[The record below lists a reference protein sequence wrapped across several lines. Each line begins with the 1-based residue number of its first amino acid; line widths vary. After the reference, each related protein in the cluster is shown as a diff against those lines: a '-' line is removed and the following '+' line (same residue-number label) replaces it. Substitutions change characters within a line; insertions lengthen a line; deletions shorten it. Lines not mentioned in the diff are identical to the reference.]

1 MTGIA
6 RRLVDLFEGSAGLE
20 PWSPPEMPAALSSLL
35 PWRAFDESSELYVN
49 AGSCGFVI
57 ELPPFAGIDAETL
70 GALSGTLAD
79 AAPERCTVQVIHWA
93 SPRFGA
99 ALDAWA
105 APRAHAGA
113 VQAAM
118 ARGRT
123 GLLRGAGWRAL
134 HAGGP
139 PFTLSDYRVFV
150 AATLAG
156 PAGPAAETALGGF
169 RRALEGT
176 LASAGAVARRVAPD
190 ALLSLAAELTAPD
203 VSGAPDG
210 TGDAMHDGD
219 LGRPVR
225 RWSPRDPL
233 HLQCAAPGRALTVAP
248 AGLVFHHPDAT
259 DVAVRVLSGVAFP
272 EVWPGWRGNA
282 LIGDFHRDFLQPG
295 CPVLTAL
302 TIVTGDEAAGERAF
316 LKSARATQQAGT
328 GLARY
333 LPGLPEKARDWQVV
347 TERLKDGERLV
358 RACYTVAVYAPLD
371 AIDEAEQAVRAIYHG
386 QGWRVVAE
394 RYVQLPSWLACL
406 PMVPGGGLD
415 ADLARMGRMKTLLTS
430 AAVDLAPV
438 HGEWRGQ
445 GFSPDNPPALFLIG
459 RRGQPACWSPF
470 ANTAGNYNVA
480 VTGKSG
486 SGKSVLMQELVAG
499 IVGAGGEAV
508 VIDDGR
514 SFQHTA
520 EALGGAFIAFGK
532 DPACLNPFAM
542 IDAGTADRDGDYREE
557 CFAML
562 AGVLGRMCRR
572 RGSIDDIEAALI
584 DEAIGAAWDEAG
596 NGADLGTVRKHLA
609 GRDDR
614 RAADMA
620 TALGPWCP
628 GGAMGRLFAGGDTPA
643 LDAALTVFE
652 LAELK
657 GRGDVQGVV
666 LMLVVFL
673 ATQRMYH
680 GPRTRA
686 KAIVI
691 DEAWDLLSGEDSKA
705 FLEGAA
711 RRARKYRGALVT
723 GTQSVNDYY
732 ANPAAR
738 AAWEN
743 SDWVIF
749 LAQKDE
755 SVEMLKQE
763 KRIHCDPGMER
774 ALKSLTTADGR
785 YAELVLHGPDGWR
798 VARLVL
804 DAWSVALFS
813 SRGPAFAA
821 VEQLKAEGLTTA
833 QAIDRIAGR
842 TGADS
847 GSGAHGSGRR
857 KGGEDKGGTAGP
869 AASGPAA
876 SGPDAPGPDGARD
889 DDGLFFEPE
898 RERTENAGRD
908 A

>member
-1 MTGIA
+1 MTPPGGSGLG
-6 RRLVDLFEGSAGLE
+6 RLLELFEGPEAPG
-20 PWSPPEMPAALSSLL
+20 PWTPPAMPAALHSLL
-35 PWRAFDESSELYVN
+35 PWRAWDEASELYVN
-49 AGSCGFVI
+49 AASTGFVV
-57 ELPPFAGIDAETL
+57 ELPPFAGIDAEAL
-70 GALSGTLAD
+70 GALAGTLAD

-99 ALDAWA
+99 ASRAWA
-105 APRAHAGA
+105 EPRAGAGGA
-113 VQAAM
+113 L
-118 ARGRT
+118 ARMGAR
-123 GLLRGAGWRAL
+123 RGALLSPGGWRRL

-139 PFTLSDYRVFV
+139 PFTLCDYRVFV
-150 AATLAG
+150 TACLAG
-156 PAGPAAETALGGF
+156 GTGPASETALGAF

-176 LASAGAVARRVAPD
+176 LASAGAGTRRLEPD

-203 VSGAPDG
+203 VAGFSDG
-210 TGDAMHDGD
+210 GTE
-219 LGRPVR
+219 RPAR
-225 RWSPRDPL
+225 RWSPRDPI
-233 HLQCAAPGRALTVAP
+233 HEQCAAPGRALTVAP
-248 AGLVFHHPDAT
+248 TGLTFHHPDGE
-259 DVAVRVLSGVAFP
+259 DIAVRVLSAVAFP

-295 CPVLTAL
+295 APVLTCL
-302 TIVTGDEAAGERAF
+302 TVVTGDEAAGEKAF

-328 GLARY
+328 GIARY
-333 LPGLPEKARDWQVV
+333 LPGLPEKARDWQAV
-347 TERLKDGERLV
+347 TERIKDGERLV

-371 AIDEAEQAVRAIYHG
+371 SLDEAEQAVRAIYHG
-386 QGWRVVAE
+386 QGWRVNAE

-406 PMVPGGGLD
+406 PMASAGGLD
-415 ADLARMGRMKTLLTS
+415 SDLERMGRMKTLLTS
-430 AAVDLAPV
+430 SAVNLAPV

-445 GFSPDNPPALFLIG
+445 PMNPDNPPALFLIG

-470 ANTAGNYNVA
+470 ANEAGNYNVA

-486 SGKSVLMQELVAG
+486 SGKSVLMQELVTG
-499 IVGAGGEAV
+499 LIGAGGEAV

-542 IDAGTADRDGDYREE
+542 IDAGTANHDGDYREE

-562 AGVLGRMCRR
+562 AGVIGRMCRR
-572 RGSIDDIEAALI
+572 RGGIDDIEAALI
-584 DEAIGAAWDEAG
+584 AEAISAAWEEAG
-596 NGADLGTVRKHLA
+596 NDADLGTVRTHLES
-609 GRDDR
+609 RDDR
-614 RAADMA
+614 RAKDMA

-628 GGAMGRLFAGGDTPA
+628 GGAMGRLFAGSAVPDLGNA
-643 LDAALTVFE
+643 MTVFE

-657 GRGDVQGVV
+657 GRGDVQAVV

-691 DEAWDLLSGEDSKA
+691 DEAWDLLSGEDSRT

-755 SVEMLKQE
+755 SVELLKQE

-821 VEQLKAEGLTTA
+821 VENLKTQGLTTVE
-833 QAIDRIAGR
+833 AIDRLAGDVPHGDDVR
-842 TGADS
+842 LAGAATGHS
-847 GSGAHGSGRR
+847 ETS
-857 KGGEDKGGTAGP
+857 ETGGT
-869 AASGPAA
+869 
-876 SGPDAPGPDGARD
+876 
-889 DDGLFFEPE
+889 E
-898 RERTENAGRD
+898 
-908 A
+908 

>member
-1 MTGIA
+1 MLE
-6 RRLVDLFEGSAGLE
+6 RLADLFEGPAGFE
-20 PWSPPEMPAALSSLL
+20 PWSPPQMPAPMNALL
-35 PWRAFDESSELYVN
+35 PWRAFDEGAELYVN
-49 AGSCGFVI
+49 AGSVGFVI
-57 ELPPFAGIDAETL
+57 ELPPFAGIDEETL

-79 AAPERCTVQVIHWA
+79 AAPERCTVQVVHWA

-105 APRAHAGA
+105 APRREAGP

-118 ARGRT
+118 GERRER
-123 GLLRGAGWRAL
+123 LLAHAGWRPL

-150 AATLAG
+150 CASLAG
-156 PAGPAAETALGGF
+156 GPGPAPETALGGF

-176 LASAGAVARRVAPD
+176 LASAGATARRLDPD
-190 ALLSLAAELTAPD
+190 GLLSLGQELAAPNLVGE
-203 VSGAPDG
+203 
-210 TGDAMHDGD
+210 HDGG
-219 LGRPVR
+219 LHRPRR
-225 RWSPRDPL
+225 RWSPRDPI

-248 AGLVFHHPDAT
+248 SGLVFHHPDAT
-259 DVAVRVLSGVAFP
+259 DVAVRVLTAVAFP

-282 LIGDFHRDFLQPG
+282 LIGDFHRAFLQPG
-295 CPVLTAL
+295 CPVLTCL
-302 TIVTGDEAAGERAF
+302 TVMTGDEADGEKAF
-316 LKSARATQQAGT
+316 LKGARATQQAGT
-328 GLARY
+328 GIARY
-333 LPGLPEKARDWQVV
+333 LPGLPEKARDWQAV

-358 RACYTVAVYAPLD
+358 RASYMAAVYAPLD

-386 QGWRVVAE
+386 QGWRLATE

-406 PMVPGGGLD
+406 PMAPAGGLD
-415 ADLARMGRMKTLLTS
+415 EDLARMGRMKTLLTAS
-430 AAVDLAPV
+430 AVNLAPV

-445 GFSPDNPPALFLIG
+445 PLSADTPPALLLIG
-459 RRGQPACWSPF
+459 RRGQPAGWSPF

-486 SGKSVLMQELVAG
+486 SGKSVLMQELVSG
-499 IVGAGGEAV
+499 LVGAGGEAV

-542 IDAGTADRDGDYREE
+542 IDAETANRDGDYREE

-562 AGVLGRMCRR
+562 AGVIGRMCRR
-572 RGSIDDIEAALI
+572 RGAVDDIEAALVN
-584 DEAIGAAWDEAG
+584 EAIAAAWDEG
-596 NGADLGTVRKHLA
+596 GTGADLGTVRNHLDT
-609 GRDDR
+609 RDDR
-614 RAADMA
+614 RAKDLGV
-620 TALGPWCP
+620 ALGPWCP
-628 GGAMGRLFAGGDTPA
+628 GGAMGRLFAGDAVPD
-643 LDAALTVFE
+643 LDNAITVFE

-657 GRGDVQGVV
+657 GRGDLQAVV

-673 ATQRMYH
+673 STQRMYH
-680 GPRTRA
+680 GERTRA

-691 DEAWDLLSGEDSKA
+691 DEAWDLLSGEDSRA

-755 SVEMLKQE
+755 SVELLKSE
-763 KRIHCDPGMER
+763 KRIHCDPGMEQ

-785 YAELVLHGPDGWR
+785 FAELVLHGPDGWR

-821 VEQLKAEGLTTA
+821 VEKLKAEGLGTVE
-833 QAIDRIAGR
+833 AIDRIAGAER
-842 TGADS
+842 PTV
-847 GSGAHGSGRR
+847 RNR
-857 KGGEDKGGTAGP
+857 
-869 AASGPAA
+869 
-876 SGPDAPGPDGARD
+876 PDGGGSASHE
-889 DDGLFFEPE
+889 LET
-898 RERTENAGRD
+898 ERTETEGGGA
-908 A
+908 

>member
-1 MTGIA
+1 MAAGA
-6 RRLVDLFEGSAGLE
+6 LSRLLELFEGPEAPG
-20 PWSPPEMPAALSSLL
+20 PWAPPAMPAMLHALL
-35 PWRAFDESSELYVN
+35 PWRAWDETTGLYVN
-49 AGSCGFVI
+49 AASVGFVL

-79 AAPERCTVQVIHWA
+79 AAPERCTIQVIHWA

-99 ALDAWA
+99 AFRAWTEPRTEGDAGHGDA
-105 APRAHAGA
+105 LARMGRHRAD
-113 VQAAM
+113 
-118 ARGRT
+118 
-123 GLLRGAGWRAL
+123 LLSPGGWRRL
-134 HAGGP
+134 HEGGP

-150 AATLAG
+150 TACLAG
-156 PAGPAAETALGGF
+156 LPGPAAETALGAF

-176 LASAGAVARRVAPD
+176 LASAGAAARRLEPD
-190 ALLSLAAELTAPD
+190 GLLSLAAELVAPD
-203 VSGAPDG
+203 I
-210 TGDAMHDGD
+210 TGRHDG
-219 LGRPVR
+219 GAERPVR

-233 HLQCAAPGRALTVAP
+233 HEQCIAPGRALGVTP
-248 AGLVFHHPDAT
+248 RGLAFHEGGLSGPGDGGG
-259 DVAVRVLSGVAFP
+259 VAVRVLSALAFP

-282 LIGDFHRDFLQPG
+282 LLGDFHRDFLQPG
-295 CPVLTAL
+295 CPVLTCL
-302 TIVTGDEAAGERAF
+302 TVTTGDEAAGEKAF

-328 GLARY
+328 GIARY
-333 LPGLPEKARDWQVV
+333 LPGLPEKARDWQTV

-358 RACYTVAVYAPLD
+358 RASYMAAVYAPLD
-371 AIDEAEQAVRAIYHG
+371 SLDEAEQAVRAIYHG
-386 QGWRVVAE
+386 QGWRVGAE
-394 RYVQLPSWLACL
+394 RYMQLPSWLACL
-406 PMVPGGGLD
+406 PMASAGGLD
-415 ADLARMGRMKTLLTS
+415 ADLDRMGRMKTLLTS
-430 AAVDLAPV
+430 SAVNLAPL

-445 GFSPDNPPALFLIG
+445 PQAPENPPALFLIG
-459 RRGQPACWSPF
+459 RRGQPAGWSPF
-470 ANTAGNYNVA
+470 ANEAGNYNVA

-486 SGKSVLMQELVAG
+486 SGKSVLMQELVTG
-499 IVGAGGEAV
+499 LIGAGGEAV

-520 EALGGAFIAFGK
+520 EALDGAFIAFGK

-542 IDAGTADRDGDYREE
+542 IDADTANRDGDYREE

-562 AGVLGRMCRR
+562 AGVIGRMCRR

-584 DEAIGAAWDEAG
+584 NEAIAQAWDGKG
-596 NGADLGTVRKHLA
+596 NAADLGTVRKGLDA
-609 GRDDR
+609 RDDR
-614 RAADMA
+614 RAKDMA

-628 GGAMGRLFAGGDTPA
+628 GGSMGRLFAGNTTPA
-643 LDAALTVFE
+643 LDRALTVFE

-657 GRGDVQGVV
+657 GRGDLQAVV

-691 DEAWDLLSGEDSKA
+691 DEAWDLLSGEDSRA

-711 RRARKYRGALVT
+711 RRARKYRGSLIT

-755 SVEMLKQE
+755 SVELLKQE

-804 DAWSVALFS
+804 DRWSVALFS

-821 VEQLKAEGLTTA
+821 VERLKARGLTTVE
-833 QAIDRIAGR
+833 AIDRLAGDLSL
-842 TGADS
+842 ADDARLA
-847 GSGAHGSGRR
+847 GDLPLADDARLA
-857 KGGEDKGGTAGP
+857 EDAGPGGTGH
-869 AASGPAA
+869 SET
-876 SGPDAPGPDGARD
+876 S
-889 DDGLFFEPE
+889 EPQGGNE
-898 RERTENAGRD
+898 
-908 A
+908 

>member
-1 MTGIA
+1 MAAALG
-6 RRLVDLFEGSAGLE
+6 RLLELFEGPEAPG
-20 PWSPPEMPAALSSLL
+20 PWTPPALPAALHSLL

-49 AGSCGFVI
+49 AESVGFVL

-70 GALSGTLAD
+70 GALAGTLAD
-79 AAPERCTVQVIHWA
+79 AAPERCTIQAIHWA

-99 ALDAWA
+99 AFRAWA
-105 APRAHAGA
+105 EPRLGENANDDGA
-113 VQAAM
+113 L
-118 ARGRT
+118 ARMGRRRAELLAT
-123 GLLRGAGWRAL
+123 GGWRRL
-134 HAGGP
+134 HEGGP

-150 AATLAG
+150 TACLAG
-156 PAGPAAETALGGF
+156 GPGPAAETALGAF

-176 LASAGAVARRVAPD
+176 LASAGAAARRLEPD
-190 ALLSLAAELTAPD
+190 GLLSLAAELVMPD
-203 VSGAPDG
+203 IAGHRDG
-210 TGDAMHDGD
+210 GTE
-219 LGRPVR
+219 RPAR
-225 RWSPRDPL
+225 RWAPRDPL
-233 HLQCAAPGRALTVAP
+233 HEQCIAPGRALTVTP
-248 AGLVFHHPDAT
+248 RGLAFHDAEGE
-259 DVAVRVLSGVAFP
+259 DVAVRVLSALAFP

-295 CPVLTAL
+295 CPVLTCL
-302 TIVTGDEAAGERAF
+302 TVTTGDAASGERAF
-316 LKSARATQQAGT
+316 LKAARATQQAGT
-328 GLARY
+328 GIARY
-333 LPGLPEKARDWQVV
+333 LPGLPEKARDWQTV

-358 RACYTVAVYAPLD
+358 RACYMAAVYAPMD
-371 AIDEAEQAVRAIYHG
+371 ALDEAEQAVRAIYHG
-386 QGWRVVAE
+386 QGWRVGAE
-394 RYVQLPSWLACL
+394 RYMQLPSWLACL
-406 PMVPGGGLD
+406 PMASAGGLD
-415 ADLARMGRMKTLLTS
+415 ADLERMGRMKTLLTS
-430 AAVDLAPV
+430 SAVNLAPL

-445 GFSPDNPPALFLIG
+445 PQTPDNPPALFLIG
-459 RRGQPACWSPF
+459 RRGQPAGWSPF
-470 ANTAGNYNVA
+470 ANEAGNYNVA

-486 SGKSVLMQELVAG
+486 SGKSVLMQELVTG
-499 IVGAGGEAV
+499 LVGAGGEAV

-532 DPACLNPFAM
+532 DAATLNPFAM
-542 IDAGTADRDGDYREE
+542 IDAETAAHDGDYREE

-562 AGVLGRMCRR
+562 AGVIGRMARR
-572 RGSIDDIEAALI
+572 RGAIDDIEAALI
-584 DEAIGAAWDEAG
+584 AEAIATAWDEGG
-596 NGADLGTVRKHLA
+596 NEADLGTVRKNLDA
-609 GRDDR
+609 RDDR
-614 RAADMA
+614 RAKDMA

-628 GGAMGRLFAGGDTPA
+628 GGAMGRLFAGSHTPA
-643 LDAALTVFE
+643 LDRALTVFE

-657 GRGDVQGVV
+657 GRGDLQAVV

-691 DEAWDLLSGEDSKA
+691 DEAWDLLSGEDSRA

-711 RRARKYRGALVT
+711 RRARKYRGALIT

-755 SVEMLKQE
+755 SVELLKQE

-821 VEQLKAEGLTTA
+821 VERLKAGGLSTVE
-833 QAIDRIAGR
+833 AIDRLA
-842 TGADS
+842 
-847 GSGAHGSGRR
+847 
-857 KGGEDKGGTAGP
+857 
-869 AASGPAA
+869 
-876 SGPDAPGPDGARD
+876 DGARLAG
-889 DDGLFFEPE
+889 DGAPAPAGHSETTE
-898 RERTENAGRD
+898 RKGESA
-908 A
+908 

>member
-1 MTGIA
+1 MLK
-6 RRLVDLFEGSAGLE
+6 RLGDLFEGPAGLE
-20 PWSPPEMPAALSSLL
+20 PWTPPEVPAALNGLL
-35 PWRAFDESSELYVN
+35 PWRAFDEASELYVN
-49 AGSCGFVI
+49 ASSVGFAI
-57 ELPPFAGIDAETL
+57 EIPPFAGIDAETL

-99 ALDAWA
+99 ALDAWG
-105 APRAHAGA
+105 APRRNAGP

-118 ARGRT
+118 RERRER
-123 GLLRGAGWRAL
+123 LLSHAGWRAL
-134 HAGGP
+134 HSGGP

-150 AATLAG
+150 CAALPG
-156 PAGPAAETALGGF
+156 PPGPVPETALSGF

-176 LASAGAVARRVAPD
+176 LASAGAAARRLHPD
-190 ALLSLAAELTAPD
+190 DLLSLAIELIAPD
-203 VSGAPDG
+203 MAG
-210 TGDAMHDGD
+210 TPGGGLARPG
-219 LGRPVR
+219 LGRSGLARPRR

-233 HLQCAAPGRALTVAP
+233 HMQCAAPGRALTVAP
-248 AGLVFHHPDAT
+248 AGLVFHNPDGS
-259 DVAVRVLSGVAFP
+259 DVAVRVLTAAAFP

-282 LIGDFHRDFLQPG
+282 LIGDFHREFLQPG
-295 CPVLTAL
+295 CPVLTCL
-302 TIVTGDEAAGERAF
+302 TVVTGDEAAIDRAVF
-316 LKSARATQQAGT
+316 KAARATQQAGT
-328 GLARY
+328 GIARY
-333 LPGLPEKARDWQVV
+333 LPGLPEKARDWRFV

-358 RACYTVAVYAPLD
+358 RAAYTAAVYAPLD

-386 QGWRVVAE
+386 QGWRMAAE
-394 RYVQLPSWLACL
+394 RYVQLPSWLAGL
-406 PMVPGGGLD
+406 PMVPAGGLGD
-415 ADLARMGRMKTLLTS
+415 DLERMGRMKTLLTS
-430 AAVDLAPV
+430 AAVNLAPV

-445 GFSPDNPPALFLIG
+445 PATPDTPPALLLIG
-459 RRGQPACWSPF
+459 RRGQPAGWSPF

-514 SFQHTA
+514 SFQHAA
-520 EALGGAFIAFGK
+520 EALGGTFIAFGK

-542 IDAGTADRDGDYREE
+542 IDSAAAQADGDYREE

-562 AGVLGRMCRR
+562 AGVLSRMCRR
-572 RGSIDDIEAALI
+572 RGGIDDIEAALI
-584 DEAIGAAWDEAG
+584 NEAIAEAWDEAG
-596 NGADLGTVRKHLA
+596 DTADLATVRRRLA
-609 GRDDR
+609 AREDR

-628 GGAMGRLFAGGDTPA
+628 GGSMGRLFEGSAVPDLSGA
-643 LDAALTVFE
+643 VTVFE

-657 GRGDVQGVV
+657 GRGDLQAVV

-680 GPRTRA
+680 GERTRA

-691 DEAWDLLSGEDSKA
+691 DEAWDLLSGEDSRA

-755 SVEMLKQE
+755 SVELLKSE
-763 KRIHCDPGMER
+763 KRIHCDPGMEQ

-785 YAELVLHGPDGWR
+785 FAELVLHGPDGWR

-804 DAWSVALFS
+804 DPWSVALFS
-813 SRGPAFAA
+813 SRGPAFAE
-821 VEQLKAEGLTTA
+821 VERLKAEGLSTVE
-833 QAIDRIAGR
+833 AIDRVVGAERPTVAAKPQSDGPYSEPDQADQHRGR
-842 TGADS
+842 
-847 GSGAHGSGRR
+847 
-857 KGGEDKGGTAGP
+857 E
-869 AASGPAA
+869 
-876 SGPDAPGPDGARD
+876 
-889 DDGLFFEPE
+889 
-898 RERTENAGRD
+898 
-908 A
+908 

>member
-1 MTGIA
+1 MSGAGAA
-6 RRLVDLFEGSAGLE
+6 RRLLDLFEGPAGLE
-20 PWSPPEMPAALSSLL
+20 PWIPPETGSALVELL
-35 PWRAFDESSELYVN
+35 PWRAFDERSELYLN
-49 AGSCGFVI
+49 AGSVGFVL
-57 ELPPFAGIDAETL
+57 ELPPFAGIDEETL
-70 GALSGTLAD
+70 GALAGTLAD
-79 AAPERCTVQVIHWA
+79 AAPERCTLQAIHWA

-99 ALDAWA
+99 ALADWA
-105 APRAHAGA
+105 GPRERAGG
-113 VQAAM
+113 VHAAM
-118 ARGRT
+118 AKRRERE
-123 GLLRGAGWRAL
+123 LSHAGWRPL

-139 PFTLSDYRVFV
+139 PFTLSGCRVFV
-150 AATLAG
+150 SAALAG
-156 PAGPAAETALGGF
+156 PPGPAPETALSGF

-176 LASAGAVARRVAPD
+176 LASAGAAARRLAPD
-190 ALLSLAAELTAPD
+190 ALLSLAAELAAPETAPR
-203 VSGAPDG
+203 PEPG
-210 TGDAMHDGD
+210 TPTPLH
-219 LGRPVR
+219 RPQR
-225 RWSPRDPL
+225 RWSPRDPI

-248 AGLVFHHPDAT
+248 TGLLFHRPDGT
-259 DVAVRVLSGVAFP
+259 DVAVRVLTATAFP

-295 CPVLTAL
+295 CPVLTCL
-302 TIVTGDEAAGERAF
+302 TVTTGEAADGERAF

-328 GLARY
+328 GIARY
-333 LPGLPEKARDWQVV
+333 LPGLPEKAADWQFV

-358 RACYTVAVYAPLD
+358 KACYMAAVYAPLD
-371 AIDEAEQAVRAIYHG
+371 GLDEAEQAVRAIYHG
-386 QGWRVVAE
+386 QGWRMQAE

-406 PMVPGGGLD
+406 PMAAAGGLD
-415 ADLARMGRMKTLLTS
+415 ADLERFGRMKTLLTS
-430 AAVDLAPV
+430 SAANLAPV

-445 GFSPDNPPALFLIG
+445 RFDAETPPVLFLIG

-486 SGKSVLMQELVAG
+486 SGKSVLMQELVTG
-499 IVGAGGEAV
+499 IVAAGGEAV

-520 EALGGAFIAFGK
+520 EALGGAFGAFGK

-542 IDAGTADRDGDYREE
+542 IDTATAEHDGDYREE

-562 AGVLGRMCRR
+562 AGVIGRMCRR
-572 RGSIDDIEAALI
+572 RGSIDDIEAALVA
-584 DEAIGAAWDEAG
+584 EAIAAAWDEAG
-596 NGADLGTVRKHLA
+596 NGADLGTVRRHLEA
-609 GRDDR
+609 RDDR

-620 TALGPWCP
+620 VALGPWCP
-628 GGAMGRLFAGGDTPA
+628 GGAMGRLFASSDVPD
-643 LDAALTVFE
+643 LDNAMTVFE

-691 DEAWDLLSGEDSKA
+691 DEAWDLLSGDDSRA

-711 RRARKYRGALVT
+711 RRARKYRGALIT

-749 LAQKDE
+749 LSQKDE
-755 SVEMLKQE
+755 SVELLKQE

-804 DAWSVALFS
+804 DPWSVALFS
-813 SRGPAFAA
+813 SRGPAFAE
-821 VEQLKAEGLTTA
+821 VERLKAEGLSTVE
-833 QAIDRIAGR
+833 AIDRIAGEAGSAPR
-842 TGADS
+842 TNAGS
-847 GSGAHGSGRR
+847 RSGAADGDAGSSFDPAREQTVIEGGRR
-857 KGGEDKGGTAGP
+857 
-869 AASGPAA
+869 
-876 SGPDAPGPDGARD
+876 
-889 DDGLFFEPE
+889 
-898 RERTENAGRD
+898 
-908 A
+908 

>member
-1 MTGIA
+1 M
-6 RRLVDLFEGSAGLE
+6 LSA
-20 PWSPPEMPAALSSLL
+20 
-35 PWRAFDESSELYVN
+35 
-49 AGSCGFVI
+49 I
-57 ELPPFAGIDAETL
+57 
-70 GALSGTLAD
+70 
-79 AAPERCTVQVIHWA
+79 
-93 SPRFGA
+93 
-99 ALDAWA
+99 
-105 APRAHAGA
+105 
-113 VQAAM
+113 
-118 ARGRT
+118 
-123 GLLRGAGWRAL
+123 
-134 HAGGP
+134 
-139 PFTLSDYRVFV
+139 
-150 AATLAG
+150 
-156 PAGPAAETALGGF
+156 
-169 RRALEGT
+169 
-176 LASAGAVARRVAPD
+176 
-190 ALLSLAAELTAPD
+190 
-203 VSGAPDG
+203 
-210 TGDAMHDGD
+210 
-219 LGRPVR
+219 
-225 RWSPRDPL
+225 
-233 HLQCAAPGRALTVAP
+233 
-248 AGLVFHHPDAT
+248 
-259 DVAVRVLSGVAFP
+259 AFP

-295 CPVLTAL
+295 CPVLTCL
-302 TIVTGDEAAGERAF
+302 TVTTGDEAAGEKAF

-328 GLARY
+328 GIAKY
-333 LPGLPEKARDWQVV
+333 LPGLPEKARDWQAV
-347 TERLKDGERLV
+347 TDRIKDGEKLV
-358 RACYTVAVYAPLD
+358 RACYMAAVYAPLD
-371 AIDEAEQAVRAIYHG
+371 VLDEAEQAVRTIYHG
-386 QGWRVVAE
+386 QGWRVNAE

-406 PMVPGGGLD
+406 PMASAGGLD
-415 ADLARMGRMKTLLTS
+415 ADLERMGRMKTLLTS
-430 AAVDLAPV
+430 SAVNLAPW

-445 GFSPDNPPALFLIG
+445 PANPDNPPALFLIG

-470 ANTAGNYNVA
+470 ANDAGNYNVA

-486 SGKSVLMQELVAG
+486 SGKSVLMQELVTG
-499 IVGAGGEAV
+499 LIGAGGEAV

-520 EALGGAFIAFGK
+520 EALEGAFIAFGK

-542 IDAGTADRDGDYREE
+542 IDSGTAAHDGDYREE

-562 AGVLGRMCRR
+562 AGVIGRMARR

-584 DEAIGAAWDEAG
+584 AEAIAAAWDEAG
-596 NGADLGTVRKHLA
+596 NDADLGTVRGHLA
-609 GRDDR
+609 KRDDR

-620 TALGPWCP
+620 TSLGPWCP
-628 GGAMGRLFAGGDTPA
+628 DGAMGRLFAGSNVPDLENA
-643 LDAALTVFE
+643 MTVFE

-657 GRGDVQGVV
+657 GRGDVQAVV

-691 DEAWDLLSGEDSKA
+691 DEAWDLLSGEDSRA

-755 SVEMLKQE
+755 SVELLKSE

-813 SRGPAFAA
+813 SRGPAFEA
-821 VEQLKAEGLTTA
+821 VERLKAEGLSTVE
-833 QAIDRIAGR
+833 AIDRLAGDGGR
-842 TGADS
+842 CRIFPIIGNGGRGMTRRPTQGGQAPLNWPDDPETVTAADIDFEAL
-847 GSGAHGSGRR
+847 AHVLANTCRR
-857 KGGEDKGGTAGP
+857 GGCMRGYHSV
-869 AASGPAA
+869 AAHAVVVSEEIEALDGLGDEECRRLALHA
-876 SGPDAPGPDGARD
+876 LLADAPSAWLRGGACRTRSAAPSAPDGSPRPSRRRCARRR
-889 DDGLFFEPE
+889 GSMPCST
-898 RERTENAGRD
+898 RSMASSCGS
-908 A
+908 

>member
-1 MTGIA
+1 MSGAALA
-6 RRLVDLFEGSAGLE
+6 RRLLDLFEGPAGFE
-20 PWSPPEMPAALSSLL
+20 PWTPPAMPAALPDLL
-35 PWRAFDESSELYVN
+35 PWRAFDERSEIYVN
-49 AGSCGFVI
+49 AGSIGFVI
-57 ELPPFAGIDAETL
+57 EIPPFAGIDAETL
-70 GALSGTLAD
+70 GALAGTLAD
-79 AAPERCTVQVIHWA
+79 AAPERATVQVIHWA

-105 APRAHAGA
+105 GPRARSGP

-118 ARGRT
+118 ARRRKRV
-123 GLLRGAGWRAL
+123 LEGAGWRAL
-134 HAGGP
+134 HEGGP
-139 PFTLSDYRVFV
+139 PFTLADYRVFV
-150 AATLAG
+150 SASLAG
-156 PAGPAAETALGGF
+156 PPGPAPETALGGF

-176 LASAGAVARRVAPD
+176 LASAGAAARRLAPD
-190 ALLSLAAELTAPD
+190 ALMSLAAELVAPD
-203 VSGAPDG
+203 LAGA
-210 TGDAMHDGD
+210 HDGG
-219 LGRPVR
+219 LGRPPR
-225 RWSPRDPL
+225 RWSPRDPI

-248 AGLVFHHPDAT
+248 TGLVFHHPDGGLDGGPG
-259 DVAVRVLSGVAFP
+259 DVAVRVLSGIAFP

-295 CPVLTAL
+295 CPVLTCL
-302 TIVTGDEAAGERAF
+302 TVMTGEAADGERAF

-328 GLARY
+328 GIARY
-333 LPGLPEKARDWQVV
+333 LPGLPEKARDWQFV

-358 RACYTVAVYAPLD
+358 RASYTAAVYAPLD

-386 QGWRVVAE
+386 QGWRVNAE
-394 RYVQLPSWLACL
+394 RYMQLPSWLACL
-406 PMVPGGGLD
+406 PMASAGGLD
-415 ADLARMGRMKTLLTS
+415 ADLERMGRMKTLLTS
-430 AAVDLAPV
+430 SAVNLSPL

-445 GFSPDNPPALFLIG
+445 PASPDNPPALFLIG

-470 ANTAGNYNVA
+470 ANEAGNYNVA

-486 SGKSVLMQELVAG
+486 SGKSVLMQELVTG

-542 IDAGTADRDGDYREE
+542 IDAASAAHDGDYREE

-572 RGSIDDIEAALI
+572 RGSIDDIEAALL
-584 DEAIGAAWDEAG
+584 DEAIAAAWDEAG
-596 NGADLGTVRKHLA
+596 NAADLGTVRKHLEKR
-609 GRDDR
+609 GDR

-620 TALGPWCP
+620 VSLGPWCP
-628 GGAMGRLFAGGDTPA
+628 GGAMGRLFAGAGTPA

-657 GRGDVQGVV
+657 GRGDVQGAV

-680 GPRTRA
+680 GPRSRA

-691 DEAWDLLSGEDSKA
+691 DEAWDLLSGEDSRA

-755 SVEMLKQE
+755 SVELLKSE
-763 KRIHCDPGMER
+763 KRIHCDAGMER

-785 YAELVLHGPDGWR
+785 WAELVLHGPDGWR

-804 DAWSVALFS
+804 DPWSVALFS

-821 VEQLKAEGLTTA
+821 VEQLKAEGLDTA
-833 QAIDRIAGR
+833 QAIDRIAGEDGPGTPGAPAR
-842 TGADS
+842 NGTG
-847 GSGAHGSGRR
+847 R
-857 KGGEDKGGTAGP
+857 P
-869 AASGPAA
+869 AP
-876 SGPDAPGPDGARD
+876 
-889 DDGLFFEPE
+889 
-898 RERTENAGRD
+898 GRD
-908 A
+908 AAEPEPVAPGTGQAEREGEQP

>member
-20 PWSPPEMPAALSSLL
+20 PWSPPEMPAALADLL
-35 PWRAFDESSELYVN
+35 PWRAFDEQSELYVN

-70 GALSGTLAD
+70 GALAGTLAD

-105 APRAHAGA
+105 APRATAGA

-118 ARGRT
+118 ARGRAE
-123 GLLRGAGWRAL
+123 LLRGAGWRAL
-134 HAGGP
+134 HEGGP
-139 PFTLSDYRVFV
+139 PFTLADYRVFV

-176 LASAGAVARRVAPD
+176 LASAGAHARRIAPD

-210 TGDAMHDGD
+210 MGGAMHDGG
-219 LGRPVR
+219 LARPVR

-248 AGLVFHHPDAT
+248 TGLVFHHPDGG
-259 DVAVRVLSGVAFP
+259 DVAVRVLSAIAFP

-302 TIVTGDEAAGERAF
+302 TIVTGDEASGERAF

-445 GFSPDNPPALFLIG
+445 GFSPDTPPALFLIG

-542 IDAGTADRDGDYREE
+542 IDAATAAHDGDYREE

-562 AGVLGRMCRR
+562 AGVVGRMCRR
-572 RGSIDDIEAALI
+572 RGAIDDIEAALI
-584 DEAIGAAWDEAG
+584 DEAIAAAWDEAG
-596 NGADLGTVRKHLA
+596 NAADLGTVRKHLA

-614 RAADMA
+614 RAQDMA

-691 DEAWDLLSGEDSKA
+691 DEAWDLLVGR
-705 FLEGAA
+705 GQQGVPRR
-711 RRARKYRGALVT
+711 RRAAGAQV
-723 GTQSVNDYY
+723 
-732 ANPAAR
+732 PRR
-738 AAWEN
+738 AGHRHP
-743 SDWVIF
+743 VGQR
-749 LAQKDE
+749 LLRQ
-755 SVEMLKQE
+755 
-763 KRIHCDPGMER
+763 PG
-774 ALKSLTTADGR
+774 
-785 YAELVLHGPDGWR
+785 
-798 VARLVL
+798 
-804 DAWSVALFS
+804 
-813 SRGPAFAA
+813 
-821 VEQLKAEGLTTA
+821 
-833 QAIDRIAGR
+833 
-842 TGADS
+842 
-847 GSGAHGSGRR
+847 R
-857 KGGEDKGGTAGP
+857 KGGLGELGLGDLPRPEGRIRRAAQGGEAHPLRSRHGAGAEEP
-869 AASGPAA
+869 DHRRRALRRDRAARPRRLAGRPT
-876 SGPDAPGPDGARD
+876 GARSMVGGAVLVARPGIRRGRAAEGRGAHHRAGHRPHRRRD
-889 DDGLFFEPE
+889 RRGRRVRRSRPGHFQPEPA
-898 RERTENAGRD
+898 RPGRGAG
-908 A
+908 

>member
-1 MTGIA
+1 MTAFAGSTIG
-6 RRLVDLFEGSAGLE
+6 RLLELFEGPEAPG
-20 PWSPPEMPAALSSLL
+20 PWTPPAMPAALHALL
-35 PWRAFDESSELYVN
+35 PWRAFDSASELYVN
-49 AGSCGFVI
+49 AASIGFVI
-57 ELPPFAGIDAETL
+57 ELPPFAGIDGETL

-99 ALDAWA
+99 AFRAWA
-105 APRAHAGA
+105 EPRREAGGALGRMGGERRKLLAPG
-113 VQAAM
+113 
-118 ARGRT
+118 
-123 GLLRGAGWRAL
+123 GWRRL

-150 AATLAG
+150 TASLAG
-156 PAGPAAETALGGF
+156 SPGPAAETALGAF

-176 LASAGAVARRVAPD
+176 LASAGARTRRLEPD
-190 ALLSLAAELTAPD
+190 GLLSLAAELTAPD
-203 VSGAPDG
+203 MAGFRDG
-210 TGDAMHDGD
+210 GTE
-219 LGRPVR
+219 RPPR

-233 HLQCAAPGRALTVAP
+233 HEQCTAPGRALSVAP
-248 AGLVFHHPDAT
+248 TGLTFHDPEGGDI
-259 DVAVRVLSGVAFP
+259 AVRVLSAVAFP

-295 CPVLTAL
+295 CPVLTCL
-302 TIVTGDEAAGERAF
+302 TVVTGDEAAGETAF

-333 LPGLPEKARDWQVV
+333 LPGLPEKARDWQTV

-358 RACYTVAVYAPLD
+358 RATYLAAIYAPLD
-371 AIDEAEQAVRAIYHG
+371 ALDECEQAVRAIHHG
-386 QGWRVVAE
+386 QGWRVNAE
-394 RYVQLPSWLACL
+394 RYMQLPSWLACL
-406 PMVPGGGLD
+406 PLASAGGLD
-415 ADLARMGRMKTLLTS
+415 ADFERMGRMKTLLTS
-430 AAVDLAPV
+430 SAVNLAPL

-445 GFSPDNPPALFLIG
+445 PASPETPPALFLIG

-470 ANTAGNYNVA
+470 ANEAGNYNVA

-486 SGKSVLMQELVAG
+486 SGKSVLMQELVTG
-499 IVGAGGEAV
+499 LTGAGGEAV

-542 IDAGTADRDGDYREE
+542 IDAETAERDGDYREE

-562 AGVLGRMCRR
+562 AGVIGRMARR
-572 RGSIDDIEAALI
+572 RGGIDDIEAALI
-584 DEAIGAAWDEAG
+584 AEAIAAAWDAAG
-596 NGADLGTVRKHLA
+596 NDADLGTVRGNLDA
-609 GRDDR
+609 RSDR

-620 TALGPWCP
+620 MALGPWCP
-628 GGAMGRLFAGGDTPA
+628 GGAMGRLFAGSNVPDLGN
-643 LDAALTVFE
+643 ALTVFE

-657 GRGDVQGVV
+657 GRGDVQAVV

-691 DEAWDLLSGEDSKA
+691 DEAWDLLSGEDSRA

-755 SVEMLKQE
+755 SVELLKSE

-804 DAWSVALFS
+804 DPWSVALFS

-821 VEQLKAEGLTTA
+821 VETLKAEGLTTVE
-833 QAIDRIAGR
+833 AIDRIAG
-842 TGADS
+842 
-847 GSGAHGSGRR
+847 
-857 KGGEDKGGTAGP
+857 
-869 AASGPAA
+869 AA
-876 SGPDAPGPDGARD
+876 APGGGGRAA
-889 DDGLFFEPE
+889 EPGHS
-898 RERTENAGRD
+898 ENRITGDSA
-908 A
+908 

>member
-1 MTGIA
+1 MK
-6 RRLVDLFEGSAGLE
+6 RLLELFEGPEAPG
-20 PWSPPEMPAALSSLL
+20 PWSPPEMPAALHALL
-35 PWRAFDESSELYVN
+35 PWRAWDESGELYVN
-49 AGSCGFVI
+49 AASVGFVL

-70 GALSGTLAD
+70 GALAGTLAD

-99 ALDAWA
+99 ASRAWA
-105 APRAHAGA
+105 EPRS
-113 VQAAM
+113 
-118 ARGRT
+118 
-123 GLLRGAGWRAL
+123 GAGGALARMGAGRRDLLASGGWRRL

-139 PFTLSDYRVFV
+139 PFTLTDYRVFV
-150 AATLAG
+150 TACLAAG
-156 PAGPAAETALGGF
+156 PGPAAETALGAF

-176 LASAGAVARRVAPD
+176 LASAGAAARRVEPD
-190 ALLSLAAELTAPD
+190 ALLSLAAELVAPD
-203 VSGAPDG
+203 MQGYRDG
-210 TGDAMHDGD
+210 ETQ
-219 LGRPVR
+219 RPRR
-225 RWSPRDPL
+225 RWAPRDPL
-233 HLQCAAPGRALTVAP
+233 HEQCIAPGRALTVHP
-248 AGLVFHHPDAT
+248 TGLAFHHGGTLQSGGTGERPGTPRSPARVSPNGG
-259 DVAVRVLSGVAFP
+259 DVAVRVLSAVAFP

-295 CPVLTAL
+295 CPVLTCL
-302 TIVTGDEAAGERAF
+302 TVMTGDEAAGEKAF

-328 GLARY
+328 GIARY
-333 LPGLPEKARDWQVV
+333 LPGLPEKARDWQTV
-347 TERLKDGERLV
+347 TERIKDGEKLV
-358 RACYTVAVYAPLD
+358 RACYMAAVYAPLD
-371 AIDEAEQAVRAIYHG
+371 ALDEAEQAVRAIYHG
-386 QGWRVVAE
+386 QGWRVNAE

-406 PMVPGGGLD
+406 PMASAGGLD
-415 ADLARMGRMKTLLTS
+415 ADLERMGRMKTLLTS
-430 AAVDLAPV
+430 SAVNLAPL

-445 GFSPDNPPALFLIG
+445 PADPDNPPALFLIG

-470 ANTAGNYNVA
+470 ANEAGNYNVA

-486 SGKSVLMQELVAG
+486 SGKSVLMQELVTG
-499 IVGAGGEAV
+499 LIGAGGEAV

-542 IDAGTADRDGDYREE
+542 IDSGTAAHDGDYREE

-562 AGVLGRMCRR
+562 AGVIGRMARR

-584 DEAIGAAWDEAG
+584 AEAIAAAWDEAG
-596 NGADLGTVRKHLA
+596 NDADLGTVRGHLA
-609 GRDDR
+609 KRDDR
-614 RAADMA
+614 RAKDMA

-628 GGAMGRLFAGGDTPA
+628 GGTMGRLFAGSNVPD
-643 LDAALTVFE
+643 LENALTVFE

-657 GRGDVQGVV
+657 GRGDVQAVV

-711 RRARKYRGALVT
+711 RRARKYRGSLIT

-743 SDWVIF
+743 SDWTIF

-755 SVEMLKQE
+755 SVELLKSE

-804 DAWSVALFS
+804 DPWSVALFS

-821 VEQLKAEGLTTA
+821 VERLKAGGLSTVE
-833 QAIDRIAGR
+833 AIDRLA
-842 TGADS
+842 
-847 GSGAHGSGRR
+847 
-857 KGGEDKGGTAGP
+857 
-869 AASGPAA
+869 
-876 SGPDAPGPDGARD
+876 DGARLAGDAPHGD
-889 DDGLFFEPE
+889 DARRAGEAAAA
-898 RERTENAGRD
+898 AGRSEPSETGETP
-908 A
+908 

>member
-1 MTGIA
+1 MPSGIG
-6 RRLVDLFEGSAGLE
+6 RLLELFEGPEAPG
-20 PWSPPEMPAALSSLL
+20 PWTPPAMPAALHALL
-35 PWRAFDESSELYVN
+35 PWRAFDEASELYVN
-49 AGSCGFVI
+49 AGSTGFVV

-70 GALSGTLAD
+70 GALAGTLAD
-79 AAPERCTVQVIHWA
+79 AAPERCTIQVIHWA

-99 ALDAWA
+99 ASRAWGE
-105 APRAHAGA
+105 PRSNAGGA
-113 VQAAM
+113 L
-118 ARGRT
+118 ARMGSHRRN
-123 GLLRGAGWRAL
+123 LLGPGGWRRL

-150 AATLAG
+150 TASLAG
-156 PAGPAAETALGGF
+156 GPGPATETALGAF

-176 LASAGAVARRVAPD
+176 LASAGATTRRLEPD

-203 VSGAPDG
+203 IGGYRDGGAE
-210 TGDAMHDGD
+210 
-219 LGRPVR
+219 RPTR
-225 RWSPRDPL
+225 RWAPRDPL
-233 HLQCAAPGRALTVAP
+233 HEQCIAPGRALTVAP
-248 AGLVFHHPDAT
+248 TGLTFHHPDGG
-259 DVAVRVLSGVAFP
+259 DVAVRVLSAIAFP

-295 CPVLTAL
+295 CPVLTCL
-302 TIVTGDEAAGERAF
+302 TVVTGDEAAGEKAF

-328 GLARY
+328 GIAKY
-333 LPGLPEKARDWQVV
+333 LPGLPEKARDWQAV
-347 TERLKDGERLV
+347 TDRIKDGEKLV
-358 RACYTVAVYAPLD
+358 RACYMAAVYAPLD
-371 AIDEAEQAVRAIYHG
+371 ALDEAEQAVRAIYHG
-386 QGWRVVAE
+386 QGWRVNAE

-406 PMVPGGGLD
+406 PMASAGGLD
-415 ADLARMGRMKTLLTS
+415 ADLERMGRMKTLLTS
-430 AAVDLAPV
+430 SAVNLAPL

-445 GFSPDNPPALFLIG
+445 PANPVNPPALFLIG

-470 ANTAGNYNVA
+470 ANEAGNYNVA

-486 SGKSVLMQELVAG
+486 SGKSVLMQELVTG
-499 IVGAGGEAV
+499 LIGAGGEAV

-520 EALGGAFIAFGK
+520 EALEGAFIAFGK

-542 IDAGTADRDGDYREE
+542 IDAETANRDGDYREE

-562 AGVLGRMCRR
+562 AGVIGRMARR
-572 RGSIDDIEAALI
+572 RGGIDDIEAALI
-584 DEAIGAAWDEAG
+584 AEAIAAAWDEAG
-596 NGADLGTVRKHLA
+596 NDADLGTVRKNLES
-609 GRDDR
+609 RDDR

-620 TALGPWCP
+620 TSLGPWCP
-628 GGAMGRLFAGGDTPA
+628 GGAMGRLFAGSNVPD
-643 LDAALTVFE
+643 LENALTVFE

-657 GRGDVQGVV
+657 GRGDVQAVV

-691 DEAWDLLSGEDSKA
+691 DEAWDLLSGEDSRA

-755 SVEMLKQE
+755 SVELLKQE

-785 YAELVLHGPDGWR
+785 YAELVLHGPTAGGWR
-798 VARLVL
+798 TR
-804 DAWSVALFS
+804 S
-813 SRGPAFAA
+813 SRMRHRP
-821 VEQLKAEGLTTA
+821 
-833 QAIDRIAGR
+833 
-842 TGADS
+842 
-847 GSGAHGSGRR
+847 GSGARCRARSAQPSPDR
-857 KGGEDKGGTAGP
+857 GP
-869 AASGPAA
+869 
-876 SGPDAPGPDGARD
+876 
-889 DDGLFFEPE
+889 
-898 RERTENAGRD
+898 GRD
-908 A
+908 GRAVSPRG

>member
-1 MTGIA
+1 MASGA
-6 RRLVDLFEGSAGLE
+6 LSRLLEMFEGPEAPG
-20 PWSPPEMPAALSSLL
+20 PWTPPALPAALHALL

-49 AGSCGFVI
+49 AHSVGFVM

-70 GALSGTLAD
+70 GALAGTLAD
-79 AAPERCTVQVIHWA
+79 AAPERCTIQVVHWA

-99 ALDAWA
+99 AVRAWA
-105 APRAHAGA
+105 EPRVGSDAHRDGALARMGTGRRALLAPG
-113 VQAAM
+113 
-118 ARGRT
+118 
-123 GLLRGAGWRAL
+123 GWRRL
-134 HAGGP
+134 HDGGP

-150 AATLAG
+150 TACLAG
-156 PAGPAAETALGGF
+156 PPGPASETALGAF

-176 LASAGAVARRVAPD
+176 LASAGAQTRRLEPD
-190 ALLSLAAELTAPD
+190 GLLSLAAELAAPD
-203 VSGAPDG
+203 IAGL
-210 TGDAMHDGD
+210 HDG
-219 LGRPVR
+219 GTERPVR
-225 RWSPRDPL
+225 RWAPRDPL
-233 HLQCAAPGRALTVAP
+233 HEQCIAPGRALSVHPT
-248 AGLVFHHPDAT
+248 GLAFHHADGGRDDGPGNDASGG
-259 DVAVRVLSGVAFP
+259 DIAVRVLSAIAFP

-295 CPVLTAL
+295 CPVLTCL
-302 TIVTGDEAAGERAF
+302 TVMTGDAASGEKAF
-316 LKSARATQQAGT
+316 LKAARATQQAGT
-328 GLARY
+328 GIARY
-333 LPGLPEKARDWQVV
+333 LPGLPEKARDWQTV

-358 RACYTVAVYAPLD
+358 RACYMAAVYAPLD
-371 AIDEAEQAVRAIYHG
+371 SLDEAEQAVRAIYHG
-386 QGWRVVAE
+386 QGWRVSAE
-394 RYVQLPSWLACL
+394 RYMQLPSWLACL
-406 PMVPGGGLD
+406 PMGSAGGLD
-415 ADLARMGRMKTLLTS
+415 ADLERMGRMKTLLTS
-430 AAVDLAPV
+430 SAVNLAPL

-445 GFSPDNPPALFLIG
+445 PANLDNPPALFLIG

-470 ANTAGNYNVA
+470 ANEAGNYNTA

-486 SGKSVLMQELVAG
+486 SGKSVLMQELVTG
-499 IVGAGGEAV
+499 LIGAGGEAV

-542 IDAGTADRDGDYREE
+542 IDAGTAAHDGDYREE

-562 AGVLGRMCRR
+562 AGVIGRMARR

-584 DEAIGAAWDEAG
+584 AEAIAAAWDEAG
-596 NGADLGTVRKHLA
+596 NDADLGTVRKNLEA
-609 GRDDR
+609 RDDR

-620 TALGPWCP
+620 TSLGPWCP
-628 GGAMGRLFAGGDTPA
+628 GGAMGRLFAGSNVPD
-643 LDAALTVFE
+643 LENALTVFE

-657 GRGDVQGVV
+657 GRGDVQAVV

-691 DEAWDLLSGEDSKA
+691 DEAWDLLSGEDSRA

-755 SVEMLKQE
+755 SVELLKSE

-774 ALKSLTTADGR
+774 ALKSLTTADGC

-804 DAWSVALFS
+804 DQWSVALFS

-821 VEQLKAEGLTTA
+821 VERLKAGGLSTVE
-833 QAIDRIAGR
+833 AIDRLAGD
-842 TGADS
+842 GPLAD
-847 GSGAHGSGRR
+847 
-857 KGGEDKGGTAGP
+857 DAGLAGNAVS
-869 AASGPAA
+869 AAAKHSETT
-876 SGPDAPGPDGARD
+876 D
-889 DDGLFFEPE
+889 
-898 RERTENAGRD
+898 TEEAV
-908 A
+908 

>member
-1 MTGIA
+1 MIG
-6 RRLVDLFEGSAGLE
+6 RLAALMEGPDSLA
-20 PWSPPEMPAALSSLL
+20 PWTPPEMPPPLHELL
-35 PWRAFDESSELYVN
+35 PWRAWDPASALYVN
-49 AGSCGFVI
+49 ARSCGFVL

-79 AAPERCTVQVIHWA
+79 AAPEHCTVQVIHWA

-99 ALDAWA
+99 PLAAWIEA
-105 APRAHAGA
+105 RDGGDGGDGARGRMAQGRRDLFAHAG
-113 VQAAM
+113 
-118 ARGRT
+118 
-123 GLLRGAGWRAL
+123 WRPL

-150 AATLAG
+150 TACLPGGPG
-156 PAGPAAETALGGF
+156 PASETALGGF

-176 LASAGAVARRVAPD
+176 LASAGATALRLEPD
-190 ALLSLAAELTAPD
+190 ALLSLAAELAAP
-203 VSGAPDG
+203 VIAGSRDG
-210 TGDAMHDGD
+210 GTE
-219 LGRPVR
+219 RPRR
-225 RWSPRDPL
+225 RWSPRDPI
-233 HLQCAAPGRALTVAP
+233 HRQCAAPGRALSVSP
-248 AGLVFHHPDAT
+248 KGLVFHDPDGI
-259 DVAVRVLSGVAFP
+259 DVAVRVLSAVAFP

-282 LIGDFHRDFLQPG
+282 LIGDFYRDFLQPG
-295 CPVLTAL
+295 CPVLTCL
-302 TIVTGDEAAGERAF
+302 TICTGDEAFGEKAF

-328 GLARY
+328 GIARY
-333 LPGLPEKARDWQVV
+333 LPGLPEKARDWQLV

-358 RACYTVAVYAPLD
+358 RACYTACVHAPPD

-386 QGWRVVAE
+386 QGWRTQAE

-406 PMVPGGGLD
+406 PMAAAGGLD
-415 ADLARMGRMKTLLTS
+415 ADLERFGRMKTLLTS
-430 AAVDLAPV
+430 SAVNLAPV

-445 GFSPDNPPALFLIG
+445 GNAPGGGSHPDNPPALFLIG

-470 ANTAGNYNVA
+470 ANEAGNYNVA

-486 SGKSVLMQELVAG
+486 SGKSVLMQELVTG

-542 IDAGTADRDGDYREE
+542 IDAATAERDGDYREE

-562 AGVLGRMCRR
+562 AGVIGRMCRR

-584 DEAIGAAWDEAG
+584 AEAIAAAWEEAG
-596 NGADLGTVRKHLA
+596 NAADLGTVRAHLEK
-609 GRDDR
+609 REDR
-614 RAADMA
+614 RASDMA
-620 TALGPWCP
+620 TSLGLWCP
-628 GGAMGRLFAGGDTPA
+628 GGAMGRLFAGTSVPD
-643 LDAALTVFE
+643 LDNAMTVFE

-691 DEAWDLLSGEDSKA
+691 DEAWDLLSGEDSRA

-711 RRARKYRGALVT
+711 RRARKYRGALIT

-743 SDWVIF
+743 ADWTIF

-755 SVEMLKQE
+755 SVELLKQE

-774 ALKSLTTADGR
+774 ALKSLHTADGR
-785 YAELVLHGPDGWR
+785 FAELVLHGPDGWR
-798 VARLVL
+798 LARLVL
-804 DAWSVALFS
+804 DPWSVALFS
-813 SRGPAFAA
+813 SRGPAFAE
-821 VEQLKAEGLTTA
+821 VERLKAGGLSTV
-833 QAIDRIAGR
+833 QAIDRIAGV
-842 TGADS
+842 APAS
-847 GSGAHGSGRR
+847 GDRRDDGHGSARRRSGTADRDAVSSFGSDEEQTTNKGGRR
-857 KGGEDKGGTAGP
+857 
-869 AASGPAA
+869 
-876 SGPDAPGPDGARD
+876 
-889 DDGLFFEPE
+889 
-898 RERTENAGRD
+898 
-908 A
+908 